1 MTLNSELKNL
11 KFLINSGISVFIQDA
26 PNPIYQ
32 IKIEEKKTNINLK
45 INNISEIQTLAELK
59 AFIINSNICALK
71 KNAIQAVFADGN
83 PSSKIML
90 IGEAPGAEE
99 DKYGKPFVGRAGQL
113 LDKML
118 SAIELNRKKVYISNV
133 VPWRPPGNRQPT
145 NEEILECL
153 PFIQKHIEIINP
165 LILVLLGGTAAKAL
179 LVTSQG
185 ITKLRGKWHQ
195 YNSLGLPKPII
206 TRAIFHPA
214 SLLRSPGYKK
224 QTWEDLLEIQKK
236 SNEII

>member
-1 MTLNSELKNL
+1 MPLNSELKNL
-11 KFLINSGISVFIQDA
+11 KFLIDSGINVFIQDT

-32 IKIEEKKTNINLK
+32 IKQEQDKNNVNIKND
-45 INNISEIQTLAELK
+45 NISDIKTLAELK
-59 AFIINSNICALK
+59 AFIVNSNVCPLK
-71 KNAIQAVFADGN
+71 KSAIQAVFADGN
-83 PSSKIML
+83 SSSKIML

-99 DKYGKPFVGRAGQL
+99 DKYGLPFVGKAGQL

-118 SAIELNRKKVYISNV
+118 LAIGLNRKKVYISNV

-145 NEEILECL
+145 NVEILQCL

-165 LILVLLGGTAAKAL
+165 SILILLGGTASKAL
-179 LVTSQG
+179 LTTSQG

-195 YNSLGLPKPII
+195 YNSLGLPNPII

-214 SLLRSPGYKK
+214 FLLRSPGYKK
-224 QTWEDLLEIQKK
+224 QAWEDLLEIQKK
-236 SNEII
+236 I

>member
-1 MTLNSELKNL
+1 MSLNSELKNL
-11 KFLINSGISVFIQDA
+11 KFLINSGISVFIQDT

-32 IKIEEKKTNINLK
+32 IKKEEKKTNITQQ
-45 INNISEIQTLAELK
+45 INNISDIQTLAELK
-59 AFIINSNICALK
+59 AFIINSNVCALK

-99 DKYGKPFVGRAGQL
+99 DKYGIPFVGRAGQL

-118 SAIELNRKKVYISNV
+118 SAIGLDRKKVYISNV

-165 LILVLLGGTAAKAL
+165 LILILLGGTASKAL
-179 LVTSQG
+179 LTTSQG
-185 ITKLRGKWHQ
+185 ITKLRSKWHQ
-195 YNSLGLPKPII
+195 YNSLGLSNPII

-214 SLLRSPGYKK
+214 FLLRSPGYKK
-224 QTWEDLLEIQKK
+224 QAWEDLLEIQKRIK
-236 SNEII
+236 

>member
-1 MTLNSELKNL
+1 MPLNSELKNL
-11 KFLINSGISVFIQDA
+11 KFLINSGINVFIQDT

-32 IKIEEKKTNINLK
+32 IKQEQNKNNVDIK
-45 INNISEIQTLAELK
+45 IDNISNIKTLNELK
-59 AFIINSNICALK
+59 SFIVSSNVCPLK

-83 PSSKIML
+83 PSAKIML

-99 DKYGKPFVGRAGQL
+99 DKYGLPFVGKAGQL

-118 SAIELNRKKVYISNV
+118 LAIGLNRKNVYISNV

-165 LILVLLGGTAAKAL
+165 SILVLLGGTASKAL
-179 LVTSQG
+179 LATSQG

-195 YNSLGLPKPII
+195 YNSWGLPKPII

-214 SLLRSPGYKK
+214 FLLRSPGYKK
-224 QTWEDLLEIQKK
+224 QAWEDLLEIQKK
-236 SNEII
+236 MQ